1 MLRNRALAYFALLAA
16 VFIWGVNFV
25 VVKEATKAW
34 RGQEFTFLA
43 ARFWLA
49 CLVFGSF
56 LIFRNRSITKA
67 FAIGRS
73 QLLQTA
79 LVGGVLAVGYAF
91 QTWYLA
97 QESSGAVSAA
107 FLTSTTV
114 LWAPL
119 LARLFRQKVYRA
131 TVVGAVVAMVGIV
144 CIEWQSATWKS
155 GWANWL
161 ALLAAI
167 AFAVEILLVS
177 RFAPKDQSIQWTTVC
192 CFCVAIIMSVTAA
205 SREGWSW
212 PEGQGTPRVF
222 AVVFTGLFATAVALG
237 LQNWAQAQ
245 EIDEVKI
252 VDGPRAAIIGTLEPV
267 FTTLAVGALIL
278 LGLQGRYPDDPTLP
292 AVGCFLILAGTLVS
306 EFAAAK
312 RGQREA
318 AADAARDD
326 GARQPRWVAP
336 SGALQAAEEFQ
347 DIAK

>member
-1 MLRNRALAYFALLAA
+1 MLRRRALAYFALLAA

-34 RGQEFTFLA
+34 REQEFTFLA

-49 CLVFGSF
+49 CLVFGAF
-56 LIFRNRSITKA
+56 LIFRHRSITKA
-67 FAIGRS
+67 FAVSRS
-73 QLLQTA
+73 RLLQTA
-79 LVGGVLAVGYAF
+79 LVGSVLAIGYAL

-119 LARLFRQKVYRA
+119 LARLFRQEVSRA
-131 TVVGAVVAMVGIV
+131 TVIGAVVAMVGIV
-144 CIEWQSATWKS
+144 CMEWQTATWKS
-155 GWANWL
+155 GWGNWL
-161 ALLAAI
+161 ALFAAI

-177 RFAPKDQSIQWTTVC
+177 RLAPKDQSMHWTTLC
-192 CFCVAIIMSVTAA
+192 CFCVAIIMTVTAA
-205 SREGWSW
+205 TRENWSW
-212 PEGQGTPRVF
+212 PEGQGTPRIF
-222 AVVFTGLFATAVALG
+222 AVIFTGLFATAVALG

-245 EIDEVKI
+245 EIDDVKI

-312 RGQREA
+312 QGQREA
-318 AADAARDD
+318 EAAQGNNDN
-326 GARQPRWVAP
+326 QPQRVAP
-336 SGALQAAEEFQ
+336 SGALRVAGEFQ
-347 DIAK
+347 DTAK

>member
-1 MLRNRALAYFALLAA
+1 MLRHRSLAYFALLAA

-25 VVKEATKAW
+25 VVKEATRAW
-34 RGQEFTFLA
+34 KEQEFTFLA

-49 CLVFGSF
+49 CFVYGSF
-56 LIFRNRSITKA
+56 LIFRHRSLTRA
-67 FAIGRS
+67 FPVGRP
-73 QLLQTA
+73 LLFQA
-79 LVGGVLAVGYAF
+79 VVVGSVLAVGYGA

-119 LARLFRQKVYRA
+119 LAYLLRQKVHLA

-144 CIEWQSATWKS
+144 CMEWQTSTWKS
-155 GWANWL
+155 GWGNWL
-161 ALLAAI
+161 ALFAAI

-177 RFAPKDQSIQWTTVC
+177 RFAPKDSSLQWTTVC
-192 CFCVAIIMSVTAA
+192 CLCVALIMTVIAI
-205 SREGWSW
+205 SREDWSW
-212 PEGQGTPRVF
+212 PEGQALPRVF
-222 AVVFTGLFATAVALG
+222 AVVFTGVFATAVALG

-245 EIDEVKI
+245 EIDNAKI
-252 VDGPRAAIIGTLEPV
+252 IDGPRAAIIATLEPV

-306 EFAAAK
+306 EVAAAK
-312 RGQREA
+312 RGQQE
-318 AADAARDD
+318 DVVEVPEGGAAR
-326 GARQPRWVAP
+326 AQ
-336 SGALQAAEEFQ
+336 
-347 DIAK
+347 